1 MKVKGGFRMTPNIVR
16 QNVISFM
23 LAVVAILLL
32 PARSAISSD
41 ARMSEN
47 AMDPAQ
53 EFHPYVF
60 DYRGDIESVPGE
72 ITAEFASSKY
82 EVRKSEYKTLD
93 IKQSGSVVHMEGFS
107 LTTSPGDP
115 ALPVRIYE
123 IAVPPNIDWKTL
135 KLSVEGAEATLV
147 PDHFEIIPAPPMRAR
162 VDDKDYINWGFDKD
176 IVNGRN
182 LKTYGKDQFFPG
194 QSVRIIA
201 QSQLRKWK
209 FVKVEFSPVQY
220 NPVKKQLRIVQS
232 AKVRLNFS
240 RIGKQAYRSDP
251 ILKDKFHDEEAKSRF
266 INFDSAQEWYGYVP
280 APTPPK
286 NLEPDPDYVII
297 TTNAI
302 QNNSTKLLDFV
313 NHKTALG
320 FQVRVVTEND
330 YGTLTGQAPNGTAEK
345 IRQWLMNNYVPLGIH
360 YVLLIGNPDPA
371 TGDVPMKM
379 CWPNRTSYVW
389 QESPT
394 DYFYADLTGNW
405 DLDGDGVF
413 GEDTS
418 STNTTSPGPGV
429 ASDNFSVRWTGRIQ
443 ADANG
448 NHIFVLASTQGV
460 RLNLDGTYIINNWTS
475 HQLATDYGSIMLTP
489 GQHTIQLEYYNTT
502 GDAIVSMYWQPT
514 GSGNVAL
521 VPSDHLFHSVAGS
534 YVAGGLD
541 GEYFNSTNFTNS
553 ALTRVDSNI
562 GFYWGAGDRGPGGV
576 DFEPEVYVGRIPV
589 YNNDY
594 ATLDSILQKTID
606 YETGPAPSW
615 RNSFMNADVI
625 LWNNQS
631 DYQIGETLKNNLA
644 DPLGF
649 STYRVYESNVSVTPA
664 PECNAINAISTS
676 PTASCN
682 MLGEWAN
689 GDGYGLVT
697 WSTHGW
703 QEGAAAL
710 VTSTNATSLNDSSPA
725 FVFQGSCENGWPE
738 DATNLGYSLLK
749 HGAIGTV
756 SASRVSWN
764 SIFTPPYDPNPL
776 WGTNGELTYHFA
788 MRIMKDQPAGHA
800 LYLTKANVAPD
811 DLWMNKMDYNLYG
824 DPSASL
830 FRSIGGVVMLFDTS
844 GSMSWSPDGNMSV
857 PTAQQRLFLAKEA
870 AYPFMTLLNEHAK
883 TRTNFGISVFPPHPW
898 NPSVGCNGQTET
910 PMAQVNDAN
919 TNTAVNSTIPGLVA
933 EDNTPLLAGLSTA
946 AGMFGNEKP
955 RAIVLLSDGYH
966 NCPTIVD
973 SNGPEVTALI
983 NNLKTTDTRVYTI
996 GFGTPADVDHPL
1008 LTRLANDTGGQFYDV
1023 TTPSFDPATWSPATE
1038 LQATYKA
1045 VLVDALGLE
1054 TAADPTG
1061 VLTAGQKEKR
1071 EVHISEYDSAVSFF
1085 LSWVTP
1091 QRDRLSMAVKTS
1103 DGISVPFTGT
1113 TPGVSVMKGNTYTI
1127 LSLDRSFLRQAGKIG
1142 PAEWIIEIGFSEIT
1156 QGQNEHYQYSVIL
1169 DSVLKMEPSFEQL
1182 TYFVGDPILLTA
1194 RITTGDMPVLG
1205 LTNVSARTTMPEDG
1219 LGNWFAKNKVSAE
1232 ELRMVPGT
1240 RGNEVLSPAARKA
1253 YYLAE
1258 NRKVAFP
1265 GITKPV
1271 SIRLY
1276 DDGTHG
1282 DTVAN
1287 DGIYSAIVDK
1297 TPKEGT
1303 YSFEFHATG
1312 PAGKGS
1318 FERDKVVQKRL
1329 EIRPSMKNTLF
1340 EATRVPIDN
1349 PKLRR
1354 YRIVI
1359 TPKDA
1364 LGNYLGPG
1372 RAKEIYIRKTMGK
1385 TVENIKDSLDGSYST
1400 MIDLPAQADIK
1411 QMFVTGEIRKV
1422 KFSFNLAS
1430 GLK

>member
-1 MKVKGGFRMTPNIVR
+1 MKPNILR
-16 QNVISFM
+16 QNENSFM
-23 LAVVAILLL
+23 LALVAIVLLL
-32 PARSAISSD
+32 AGSAISSD

-60 DYRGDIESVPGE
+60 DYKGDIEPVPAE
-72 ITAEFASSKY
+72 IAADFASSKY
-82 EVRKSEYKTLD
+82 EVRKSEHRTLD
-93 IKQSGSVVHMEGFS
+93 IKQSGSVVRMEGFN

-115 ALPVRIYE
+115 VLPVRIYE

-135 KLSVEGAEATLV
+135 KLTVEGVEAALV
-147 PDHFEIIPAPPMRAR
+147 PDQFEIIPAPPMQAR
-162 VDDKDYINWGFDKD
+162 VDDKDYINWGFGKD

-182 LKTYGKDQFFPG
+182 MKIYGKDQFFPE
-194 QSVRIIA
+194 QPVTIVA

-209 FVKVEFSPVQY
+209 FIKVQFSPVQF
-220 NPVKKQLRIVQS
+220 NPVKKQLRIVRS
-232 AKVRLNFS
+232 AKVRLTFS
-240 RIGKQAYRSDP
+240 RIGKQAYRHDP
-251 ILKDKFHDEEAKSRF
+251 LLADKFFDEEAKSRF
-266 INFDSAQEWYGYVP
+266 INFESAQEWYRYVP
-280 APTPPK
+280 ALNPPK
-286 NLEPDPDYVII
+286 MLEPDPDYVII
-297 TTNAI
+297 TTKAI
-302 QNNSTKLLDFV
+302 QDNSTKLSDFV

-320 FQVRVVTEND
+320 FQVQVVTEND
-330 YGTLTGQAPNGTAEK
+330 YGPLTGQAPNGTAEK
-345 IRQWLMNNYVPLGIH
+345 IRQWLINNYVPLGIH
-360 YVLLIGNPDPA
+360 YVLLIGNPDPLI
-371 TGDVPMKM
+371 GDVPMKM
-379 CWPNRTSYVW
+379 CWPDQTYYTYF
-389 QESPT
+389 ESPT

-405 DLDGDGVF
+405 DLDGDGLF
-413 GEDTS
+413 GEDMS
-418 STNTTSPGPGV
+418 STNASSPDPAV
-429 ASDNFSVRWTGRIQ
+429 TIDNFSVRWRGKIN
-443 ADANG
+443 ADSNG
-448 NHIFVLASTQGV
+448 VYEFVTSSKHGV
-460 RLNLDGTYIINNWTS
+460 RLIIDGTSLINNWTS
-475 HQLATDYGSIMLTP
+475 HALATDFNSATLTA
-489 GQHTIQLEYYNTT
+489 GLHDIEVDYYNAM
-502 GDAIVSMYWQPT
+502 GDGIVSLNWTPPGADYV
-514 GSGNVAL
+514 GII
-521 VPSDHLFHSVAGS
+521 PSDHLYHLVAGS

-541 GEYFNSTNFTNS
+541 AEYFNSTNLTNL
-553 ALTRVDSNI
+553 ALTRVDSTI
-562 GFYWGAGDRGPGGV
+562 DFYWGTGDKGTGGV

-589 YNNDY
+589 YNNNY
-594 ATLDSILQKTID
+594 TALDAILQKTID
-606 YETGPAPSW
+606 YETGAPPAW
-615 RNSFMNADVI
+615 RDSFMDADVI
-625 LWNNQS
+625 LWNNKS
-631 DYQIGETLKNNLA
+631 DYQIGATLKKDVA

-676 PTASCN
+676 PTAPCN

-689 GDGYGLVT
+689 SGGYGLVT

-703 QEGAAAL
+703 QEGAVGL
-710 VTSTNATSLNDSSPA
+710 ITSANTTSLNGSSPA

-738 DATNLGYSLLK
+738 DATNLGYSLLE

-756 SASRVSWN
+756 SASRVSWT
-764 SIFTPPYDPNPL
+764 SIFTPPNDPNPL
-776 WGTNGELTYHFA
+776 SGTNGDLAYHFS
-788 MRIMKDQPAGHA
+788 MRIMKDQPVGHA
-800 LYLTKANVAPD
+800 LYLTKADVAPD
-811 DLWMNKMDYNLYG
+811 RSWMNKMDYNLYG

-830 FRSIGGVVMLFDTS
+830 FRTIGGVVMLFDTS
-844 GSMSWSPDGNMSV
+844 GSMSWSPDGNMNV
-857 PTAQQRLFLAKEA
+857 PAAQQRLSLAKEA

-883 TRTNFGISVFPPHPW
+883 TRTNFGISVFPSHPW
-898 NPSVGCNGQTET
+898 NPSVGCNGQTVT
-910 PMAQVNDAN
+910 PMAQVNEAS
-919 TNTAVNSTIPGLVA
+919 TNTAVNSTTPSLVA

-973 SNGPEVTALI
+973 SNGPEVTTLI
-983 NNLKTTDTRVYTI
+983 NNLRTTDTRVYTI
-996 GFGTPADVDHPL
+996 GFGMPTDVDHPL

-1061 VLTAGQKEKR
+1061 VLIAGHKVQR

-1103 DGISVPFTGT
+1103 DGILVPLTGT

-1127 LSLDRSFLRQAGKIG
+1127 LSLDRSFLRQAGKIV
-1142 PAEWIIEIGFSEIT
+1142 PTAWTIEIGFSEIN

-1194 RITTGDMPVLG
+1194 RITMGDMPVLG

-1219 LGNWFAKNKVSAE
+1219 LGNWFAKNKISAE
-1232 ELRMVPGT
+1232 ELRSVPGT
-1240 RGNEVLSPAARKA
+1240 RGNEILSPVARKA
-1253 YYLAE
+1253 YYLTE
-1258 NRKVAFP
+1258 NRKIKFP

-1282 DTVAN
+1282 DAVAN

-1303 YSFEFHATG
+1303 YSFEFLATG
-1312 PAGKGS
+1312 LVGKGS

-1329 EIRPSMKNTLF
+1329 EIRPSMKNTSF
-1340 EATRVPIDN
+1340 EATRVPIEN
-1349 PKLRR
+1349 PLLLR

-1359 TPKDA
+1359 TPRDA
-1364 LGNYLGPG
+1364 LGNYMGPG
-1372 RAKEIYIRKTMGK
+1372 RAREIYIRTTMGK
-1385 TVENIKDSLDGSYST
+1385 TVESIKDSLDGSYST

-1411 QMFVTGEIRKV
+1411 QIFVTGEIRKV